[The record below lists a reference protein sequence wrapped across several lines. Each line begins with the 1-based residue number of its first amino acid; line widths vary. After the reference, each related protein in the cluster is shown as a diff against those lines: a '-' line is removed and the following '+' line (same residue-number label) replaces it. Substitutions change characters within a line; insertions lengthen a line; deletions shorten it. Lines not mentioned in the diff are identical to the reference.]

1 MILNNLASRL
11 LRRPGGLR
19 RNDKIVCHCDKALV
33 GLPPIRK
40 AYDPRSFSIFA
51 QVSTSEI
58 VRLKTGVPGAV
69 SLSAQK

>member
-58 VRLKTGVPGAV
+58 VRLKTGASGVKSA
-69 SLSAQK
+69 SAQK